1 MTRLDASRVVGAR
14 AATLATTVVAVLS
27 LVTGVANILTPSQ
40 VGGPLTAFAPPAVQA
55 ATGFTGT
62 LTGCVLLV
70 AATGTLT
77 GFVLLVAAAGMRRGL
92 RASWFATVA
101 LLPITLTQG
110 LLQATQLSVPL
121 VVGTLVAAPSV
132 ALSRGRFERAVSL
145 SQSQLA
151 GGVAVVAV
159 QLYGTAGAFALREQ
173 FGSVDTVLDAF

>member
-40 VGGPLTAFAPPAVQA
+40 VAGPLTAFVPPAVRA
-55 ATGFTGT
+55 ATGF
-62 LTGCVLLV
+62 
-70 AATGTLT
+70 TGTLT

-132 ALSRGRFERAVSL
+132 AFSRGRFERAVSL